1 MCVCI
6 YVYTEANGCLAL
18 VLCLIL
24 ETESLIQLFLDCQP
38 ASPAILLSPPSPPCW
53 GYMQDF
59 HVGAGGSDLGPHAGE
74 VNAITH

>member
-18 VLCLIL
+18 ALCLIL
-24 ETESLIQLFLDCQP
+24 ETESLTQLYLDVNQQ
-38 ASPAILLSPPSPPCW
+38 ALAILQSPLSPPCW
-53 GYMQDF
+53 GYLQDF
-59 HVGAGGSDLGPHAGE
+59 HVGAGDSDLGPHAGE